1 MRGIERING
10 KRAGAASSAPTS
22 EVCTFIKDRADKG
35 GEGAI
40 DRERRT
46 SVDYRGGAVAK
57 VEELSSVSGIAKYPR
72 QRCS

>member
-22 EVCTFIKDRADKG
+22 EVCTFIK
-35 GEGAI
+35 